1 MARAACVNGYKRR
14 AGTAEKAGGWQA
26 ARKRRKAEESG
37 SGSSSSSCGPEEKS
51 SHLSAA
57 LFGEDCE
64 ISREQLYELL
74 KFAAL
79 GKGHNATQPS
89 WCHIY
94 HQSHLA
100 GVVVIVL
107 HEMSQL
113 HFYKFYLQ
121 FKHLRK
127 VFRHKFIL
135 KPSTN
140 FLASLYGE
148 GANPKP
154 QEAAQ
159 GLTSTSSECTPESSD
174 LPCDPIIQKY
184 GEKKQGLT
192 SYMLTLEEQKKNGYP
207 IKGSPGCKGYVD
219 TECHQQRTDS
229 SPLFGLDCEMCLTA
243 KGNEVTRVSLV
254 DAQGQCL
261 LNELVRPESTVV
273 NYCTRF
279 SGVTKKM
286 LLPVRTRLPD
296 IQTKLKKMLPHDAV
310 LVGHSLNADLQ
321 ALEMI
326 HPSVIDTSLLFAR
339 NEGRRFKLKFLAKAV
354 LGKEIQ
360 SEQKVGHDPAE
371 DARAALELAQ
381 FFIEQGPA
389 KVAELNLEML
399 LMTEKQAEASQK
411 KAAFQPRRWR
421 VQKQLKQPPHLPK
434 PCFLDCLQVAGQ
446 KPLLLGKQE
455 RESPGLCQSNPS
467 TSNKQIL
474 QRALEDVP
482 LSSFSII
489 QFSLDPEYIA
499 SPLVAELC
507 EKVRSKLTDMLTI
520 YAGPFEEGF
529 CLKSVKKEFGRCGP
543 IQSLTVVTE
552 TYQPYV
558 CIQYEVLEAAQLA
571 VESLDGAEVAGS
583 CIKVQ
588 RPVSAAMLDCDV
600 LIKELELD
608 VENEGVIYVAG
619 LKKSLTETDLQEEFS
634 QLKDLETLFLPKDLQ
649 SGKHRKCCFLK
660 FQKSE
665 SAVDALE
672 LIKRW
677 TVKGS
682 KLRSRNA
689 LASGHLWRWIWQMNH
704 SKGKQ
709 GGCILHKKMEQLSV
723 SEQDLRKKV
732 KKLDHHIK
740 KLYRSLQDNTLC
752 VVLFPGVNSMHGSQS
767 GLGLMGIKADGGRS
781 AC

>member
-1 MARAACVNGYKRR
+1 
-14 AGTAEKAGGWQA
+14 Q
-26 ARKRRKAEESG
+26 
-37 SGSSSSSCGPEEKS
+37 EKS
-51 SHLSAA
+51 SRLSAA

-64 ISREQLYELL
+64 ISHDQLYELL
-74 KFAAL
+74 KYAAL
-79 GKGHNATQPS
+79 GKCHNATQPS
-89 WCHIY
+89 WCRIH

-127 VFRHKFIL
+127 LFRHRFTL
-135 KPSTN
+135 APSTN
-140 FLASLYGE
+140 FLDSLYGA
-148 GANPKP
+148 GANLKP
-154 QEAAQ
+154 QNTAQ
-159 GLTSTSSECTPESSD
+159 GLTCVSSERIPKSSD
-174 LPCDPIIQKY
+174 LQCDPIIRKY
-184 GEKKQGLT
+184 GEKKRGLT
-192 SYMLTLEEQKKNGYP
+192 SYTLTLEEQKKNDYP
-207 IKGSPGCKGYVD
+207 IKGSPGCKGYIS
-219 TECHQQRTDS
+219 TECDQQRTDS

-261 LNELVRPESTVV
+261 LNELVKPESTVV
-273 NYCTRF
+273 NYRTRF

-286 LLPVRTRLPD
+286 LLPVKTRLPD
-296 IQTKLKKMLPHDAV
+296 IQTRIKKMLPHDAV
-310 LVGHSLNADLQ
+310 LVGHSLNSDLQ

-360 SEQKVGHDPAE
+360 CEEKLGHDPAE

-399 LMTEKQAEASQK
+399 LTTEKLAELSQN
-411 KAAFQPRRWR
+411 KAALEPQRYR
-421 VQKQLKQPPHLPK
+421 VQKQLNEPPHVSK
-434 PCFLDCLQVAGQ
+434 PCFLDCLQVTGQ
-446 KPLLLGKQE
+446 KPLLLGRQE
-455 RESPGLCQSNPS
+455 LDASGLCQSNLS

-482 LSSFSII
+482 LSTFSII
-489 QFSLDPEYIA
+489 QFSLGPEYIA
-499 SPLVAELC
+499 SHLLAGLC

-520 YAGPFEEGF
+520 YAGPFEESF

-543 IQSLTVVTE
+543 IRSLTVVTE

-571 VESLDGAEVAGS
+571 VESLNGAEVAGS

-588 RPVSAAMLDCDV
+588 RPVTAAMLDCDV
-600 LIKELELD
+600 LIRELELD
-608 VENEGVIYVAG
+608 VENEGMIYVAG
-619 LKKSLTETDLQEEFS
+619 LKKSLTETDLQEEFG

-649 SGKHRKCCFLK
+649 SGKHRNCCFLK
-660 FQKSE
+660 FQKSQ

-672 LIKRW
+672 VINGW
-677 TVKGS
+677 TAKGS
-682 KLRSRNA
+682 RLRSRNA

-704 SKGKQ
+704 TDGTQ
-709 GGCILHKKMEQLSV
+709 GGNIFYEKGERLSQA
-723 SEQDLRKKV
+723 EQDLRKRV
-732 KKLDHHIK
+732 KKLDQHIK
-740 KLYRSLQDNTLC
+740 KLYRSLQNNTLC
-752 VVLFPGVNSMHGSQS
+752 IVLFPGVNSMHGSQS
-767 GLGLMGIKADGGRS
+767 GLGLMGIKDDGGRS

>member
-1 MARAACVNGYKRR
+1 MAKAACLNGYKRP
-14 AGTAEKAGGWQA
+14 AGAGEEAEARP
-26 ARKRRKAEESG
+26 RKRRKAAGG
-37 SGSSSSSCGPEEKS
+37 SRGPEENS

-64 ISREQLYELL
+64 ISCDQLYELL
-74 KFAAL
+74 KYAAL
-79 GKGHNATQPS
+79 GKCHNAAQPS
-89 WCHIY
+89 WCRIY

-100 GVVVIVL
+100 GVVLIVL
-107 HEMSQL
+107 HETSQL

-127 VFRHKFIL
+127 VFRHRFTL
-135 KPSTN
+135 TPSTN

-148 GANPKP
+148 GANLKP
-154 QEAAQ
+154 QNTAQ
-159 GLTSTSSECTPESSD
+159 GLTSTSSECTPKSSD
-174 LPCDPIIQKY
+174 LQCDPIIQKY
-184 GEKKQGLT
+184 GERKRGLT
-192 SYMLTLEEQKKNGYP
+192 SYTLTLEEQEKNGYP
-207 IKGSPGCKGYVD
+207 IKGSPSCKGYIY
-219 TECHQQRTDS
+219 TECDQQRTDS

-261 LNELVRPESTVV
+261 MNELVKPENTVV
-273 NYCTRF
+273 NYRTRF

-286 LLPVRTRLPD
+286 LLPVKTRLPD
-296 IQTKLKKMLPHDAV
+296 IQTRLKKMLPHDAV
-310 LVGHSLNADLQ
+310 LVGHSLNGDLQ

-360 SEQKVGHDPAE
+360 CEQKLGHDPAE

-399 LMTEKQAEASQK
+399 LTTEKLAEVSQNT
-411 KAAFQPRRWR
+411 AALQPQGCR
-421 VQKQLKQPPHLPK
+421 LNEPPHSSE
-434 PCFLDCLQVAGQ
+434 PCFLDCLQVTGQ
-446 KPLLLGKQE
+446 KPLLLGRQE
-455 RESPGLCQSNPS
+455 LGSSGLCQSNLS

-482 LSSFSII
+482 LSTFSII
-489 QFSLDPEYIA
+489 QFSLGPEYTA
-499 SPLVAELC
+499 SHLLAGLC
-507 EKVRSKLTDMLTI
+507 EKVRSKMTDMLTI
-520 YAGPFEEGF
+520 YAGPFEESF

-543 IQSLTVVTE
+543 IHSLTVVTE

-571 VESLDGAEVAGS
+571 VESLNGAEVAGS

-588 RPVSAAMLDCDV
+588 RPVTAAMLDCDV

-649 SGKHRKCCFLK
+649 RGKHRNCCFLK
-660 FQKSE
+660 FQKSQ

-672 LIKRW
+672 VLNGR
-677 TVKGS
+677 TMKGS

-704 SKGKQ
+704 SNGKQ
-709 GGCILHKKMEQLSV
+709 GRHILYDKMEQLSD
-723 SEQDLRKKV
+723 SEQDLREKV

-740 KLYRSLQDNTLC
+740 KLYRSLQKNTLC
-752 VVLFPGVNSMHGSQS
+752 IVLFPGVNSMHGSQS
-767 GLGLMGIKADGGRS
+767 GLGLMGIKDDGGRS
-781 AC
+781 AW

>member
-1 MARAACVNGYKRR
+1 MAKAVCVNGYRR
-14 AGTAEKAGGWQA
+14 PGGGAGGLQPA
-26 ARKRRKAEESG
+26 GKRRKADG
-37 SGSSSSSCGPEEKS
+37 GGRCPEKKS
-51 SHLSAA
+51 SRLSAA
-57 LFGEDCE
+57 LFGDDCE
-64 ISREQLYELL
+64 INHDQLYELL
-74 KFAAL
+74 KYAAL
-79 GKGHNATQPS
+79 GKCHNATQPS
-89 WCHIY
+89 WCRIY

-121 FKHLRK
+121 FRHLRK
-127 VFRHKFIL
+127 AFQHRFTLI
-135 KPSTN
+135 PSTN

-154 QEAAQ
+154 QNAAQ
-159 GLTSTSSECTPESSD
+159 GLTSTSSDCIPESSH
-174 LPCDPIIQKY
+174 LQCDPIIQKY
-184 GEKKQGLT
+184 GEKKRGLT
-192 SYMLTLEEQKKNGYP
+192 SYTLTLEEQEKNDYP
-207 IKGSPGCKGYVD
+207 IKGSPGCKDYIY
-219 TECHQQRTDS
+219 TECDQQRTDS

-261 LNELVRPESTVV
+261 LNELVKPESTVL
-273 NYCTRF
+273 NYRTRF
-279 SGVTKKM
+279 SGITKKM
-286 LLPVRTRLPD
+286 LLPVKTTLSD
-296 IQTKLKKMLPHDAV
+296 IQTRLKKLLPNDAV

-360 SEQKVGHDPAE
+360 CEQMLGHDPAE

-399 LMTEKQAEASQK
+399 LTTEKLAEVLQN
-411 KAAFQPRRWR
+411 KAALQQQGCR
-421 VQKQLKQPPHLPK
+421 VQKQLNEPPHSSK
-434 PCFLDCLQVAGQ
+434 PCFLDCLQVTGQ
-446 KPLLLGKQE
+446 KPLLLG
-455 RESPGLCQSNPS
+455 RLDASGLCQSNPS

-482 LSSFSII
+482 LSAFSII
-489 QFSLDPEYIA
+489 QFNLGPEYTA
-499 SPLVAELC
+499 SHLLAGLC
-507 EKVRSKLTDMLTI
+507 EEVRGKLTDMLTI
-520 YAGPFEEGF
+520 YAGPFEEGI

-543 IQSLTVVTE
+543 IQSLTVLTE

-571 VESLDGAEVAGS
+571 VESLNGAEVAGS

-588 RPVSAAMLDCDV
+588 RPVTAAMLDCDV

-649 SGKHRKCCFLK
+649 SGKHRNCCFLK
-660 FQKSE
+660 FQKPE
-665 SAVDALE
+665 SAVEALE
-672 LIKRW
+672 VINGW
-677 TVKGS
+677 MAKGS
-682 KLRSRNA
+682 RLRSRNA

-704 SKGKQ
+704 SPGKP
-709 GGCILHKKMEQLSV
+709 GRNIVHETTEQLSD
-723 SEQDLRKKV
+723 SELDLRKKV
-732 KKLDHHIK
+732 KKLDHRIK
-740 KLYRSLQDNTLC
+740 KLYRSLQNNTLC
-752 VVLFPGVNSMHGSQS
+752 IVLFPGVNSTRGSQS
-767 GLGLMGIKADGGRS
+767 GLGLMGIKDDGGRS
-781 AC
+781 PC

>member
-1 MARAACVNGYKRR
+1 MAKAVCLNGYKRP
-14 AGTAEKAGGWQA
+14 AGAAEGAGERPA
-26 ARKRRKAEESG
+26 ARKRRKVDG
-37 SGSSSSSCGPEEKS
+37 GGRGPEEKS
-51 SHLSAA
+51 SRLSAA

-64 ISREQLYELL
+64 INHDQLYELL
-74 KFAAL
+74 KYAAL
-79 GKGHNATQPS
+79 GNCHNATQPS
-89 WCHIY
+89 LCRIY

-107 HEMSQL
+107 HETSQL

-127 VFRHKFIL
+127 VFRHRFTL
-135 KPSTN
+135 SSSTN

-148 GANPKP
+148 GANLKP
-154 QEAAQ
+154 QNTAQ
-159 GLTSTSSECTPESSD
+159 GLNSTSSECVPKSSK
-174 LPCDPIIQKY
+174 LQCDPILQKY
-184 GEKKQGLT
+184 GEKKRGLT
-192 SYMLTLEEQKKNGYP
+192 SYTLTLEEQEKNDYP
-207 IKGSPGCKGYVD
+207 IKGSPGCKGYIY
-219 TECHQQRTDS
+219 TECDQQRTDS
-229 SPLFGLDCEMCLTA
+229 SPLFGLDCEMCLTE

-261 LNELVRPESTVV
+261 LNELVKPESTVV
-273 NYCTRF
+273 NYRTRF
-279 SGVTKKM
+279 SGITKKM
-286 LLPVRTRLPD
+286 LLPVKTRLPD
-296 IQTKLKKMLPHDAV
+296 IQNRLKKMLPHDAV

-360 SEQKVGHDPAE
+360 CEQKLGHDPAE

-399 LMTEKQAEASQK
+399 LTTEKLAEVSQN
-411 KAAFQPRRWR
+411 KAVLQPRQRR
-421 VQKQLKQPPHLPK
+421 VQKQLNEPPRLSK
-434 PCFLDCLQVAGQ
+434 PCFLDCLQMTGQ
-446 KPLLLGKQE
+446 KPLLLGRQE
-455 RESPGLCQSNPS
+455 LDSSGLCQSNLS

-482 LSSFSII
+482 LSTFSII
-489 QFSLDPEYIA
+489 QFSLGPEYVA
-499 SPLVAELC
+499 SHLLAGLC

-520 YAGPFEEGF
+520 YAGPFEKSF

-543 IQSLTVVTE
+543 IQSLKVVTE

-571 VESLDGAEVAGS
+571 VESLNGAEVAGS

-588 RPVSAAMLDCDV
+588 RPVTAAMLDCDV

-619 LKKSLTETDLQEEFS
+619 LKKSLTEADLQEEFS
-634 QLKDLETLFLPKDLQ
+634 QLQDLETLFLPKDLQ
-649 SGKHRKCCFLK
+649 SGKCRNCCFLK
-660 FQKSE
+660 FQKSQ

-672 LIKRW
+672 VINGW

-704 SKGKQ
+704 SNEKQ
-709 GGCILHKKMEQLSV
+709 GGNILCEKMEQPSD
-723 SEQDLRKKV
+723 SEQDLRKEV

-767 GLGLMGIKADGGRS
+767 GLGLMGIKDDRGRS

>member
-1 MARAACVNGYKRR
+1 
-14 AGTAEKAGGWQA
+14 
-26 ARKRRKAEESG
+26 
-37 SGSSSSSCGPEEKS
+37 EKS
-51 SHLSAA
+51 SRLSAA

-64 ISREQLYELL
+64 ISHDQVYELL
-74 KFAAL
+74 KYAAL
-79 GKGHNATQPS
+79 GKCYNVTQPS
-89 WCHIY
+89 WCRIY

-127 VFRHKFIL
+127 VFQHRFTL
-135 KPSTN
+135 PPSSAS
-140 FLASLYGE
+140 FLANLYGE
-148 GANPKP
+148 GADVKTQNN
-154 QEAAQ
+154 AQ
-159 GLTSTSSECTPESSD
+159 GLISTSSGCIPKNSD
-174 LPCDPIIQKY
+174 LQCDPIIRKY
-184 GEKKQGLT
+184 GESKQGLT
-192 SYMLTLEEQKKNGYP
+192 RYILTVEELKKNDYP
-207 IKGSPGCKGYVD
+207 MKGSPGCKRYVH
-219 TECHQQRTDS
+219 TECDQQRTDS

-243 KGNEVTRVSLV
+243 RGNEVTRVSLV

-261 LNELVRPESTVV
+261 LNELVKPESTIV
-273 NYCTRF
+273 NYRTRF
-279 SGVTKKM
+279 SGITRKM
-286 LLPVRTRLPD
+286 LLPVKTRLPD
-296 IQTKLKKMLPHDAV
+296 IQSRLKKILPHDAV

-360 SEQKVGHDPAE
+360 CDQNLGHDPTE

-399 LMTEKQAEASQK
+399 LTTERLTEVSQNK
-411 KAAFQPRRWR
+411 SALQPQGCR
-421 VQKQLKQPPHLPK
+421 VQKQLNDPPHLSK
-434 PCFLDCLQVAGQ
+434 PCFLDCLQVTGQ
-446 KPLLLGKQE
+446 KPLLLGRQE
-455 RESPGLCQSNPS
+455 VDSSGLCQSNLS

-482 LSSFSII
+482 LSTFSIV
-489 QFSLDPEYIA
+489 QFSLGPEYIA
-499 SPLVAELC
+499 SHLPAGFC

-520 YAGPFEEGF
+520 YAGPFEESF
-529 CLKSVKKEFGRCGP
+529 CLKSVKKEFGKCGP

-571 VESLDGAEVAGS
+571 VESLDGAKVAGS

-588 RPVSAAMLDCDV
+588 RPVTAAMLDCDV
-600 LIKELELD
+600 LIQELEQD
-608 VENEGVIYVAG
+608 IENEGVIYVAG
-619 LKKSLTETDLQEEFS
+619 LKKSLSETDLQEEFS
-634 QLKDLETLFLPKDLQ
+634 HLEGLETLFLPKDLQ
-649 SGKHRKCCFLK
+649 SGRHRNCCFLK
-660 FQKSE
+660 FQTSQ

-672 LIKRW
+672 VISSW
-677 TVKGS
+677 AVKGS
-682 KLRSRNA
+682 KLRSRKA

-704 SKGKQ
+704 SSGKQ
-709 GGCILHKKMEQLSV
+709 VGNSLCEKTVPLSD

-732 KKLDHHIK
+732 KKLDQIIK
-740 KLYRSLQDNTLC
+740 KLYRSLQKNTLC
-752 VVLFPGVNSMHGSQS
+752 VVLFPGTN
-767 GLGLMGIKADGGRS
+767 
-781 AC
+781 

>member
-1 MARAACVNGYKRR
+1 
-14 AGTAEKAGGWQA
+14 
-26 ARKRRKAEESG
+26 
-37 SGSSSSSCGPEEKS
+37 
-51 SHLSAA
+51 
-57 LFGEDCE
+57 
-64 ISREQLYELL
+64 
-74 KFAAL
+74 
-79 GKGHNATQPS
+79 
-89 WCHIY
+89 
-94 HQSHLA
+94 
-100 GVVVIVL
+100 
-107 HEMSQL
+107 MSQL

-127 VFRHKFIL
+127 VFRHRFTL
-135 KPSTN
+135 TPSAT
-140 FLASLYGE
+140 FPDSLYGD
-148 GANPKP
+148 GANRKS
-154 QEAAQ
+154 QTTAQ
-159 GLTSTSSECTPESSD
+159 GLTSTSSECVPKSSD
-174 LPCDPIIQKY
+174 LQCDPIIRKY
-184 GEKKQGLT
+184 GEKKGGLT
-192 SYMLTLEEQKKNGYP
+192 SYTLTLEEQKKNYYP
-207 IKGSPGCKGYVD
+207 IKGSPGCKGYID
-219 TECHQQRTDS
+219 TECDQQRTDS

-261 LNELVRPESTVV
+261 LNELVKPESTVV
-273 NYCTRF
+273 NYRTRF
-279 SGVTKKM
+279 SGITKKM
-286 LLPVRTRLPD
+286 LLPVKTRLSD
-296 IQTKLKKMLPHDAV
+296 IQTRLKKMLPHDAV

-360 SEQKVGHDPAE
+360 CEQKLGHDPAE

-399 LMTEKQAEASQK
+399 LTTEKLAEVSQNKAVLKPQGCRAQK
-411 KAAFQPRRWR
+411 K
-421 VQKQLKQPPHLPK
+421 LSEPPHLSR
-434 PCFLDCLQVAGQ
+434 PCFLDCLQVTGL
-446 KPLLLGKQE
+446 KPLLLGRQE
-455 RESPGLCQSNPS
+455 LDSSGLCQSNLS
-467 TSNKQIL
+467 ASNKQVL
-474 QRALEDVP
+474 HRALEDVP
-482 LSSFSII
+482 LSTFSII
-489 QFSLDPEYIA
+489 QFTLGPDYIGA
-499 SPLVAELC
+499 HCLAGLC

-520 YAGPFEEGF
+520 YAGPFEENF

-571 VESLDGAEVAGS
+571 VESLNGAEIAGS

-588 RPVSAAMLDCDV
+588 RPVTAATLDCEV

-619 LKKSLTETDLQEEFS
+619 LKKTLTEMDLEEEFR
-634 QLKDLETLFLPKDLQ
+634 QLKDLETLFLPTDLQ
-649 SGKHRKCCFLK
+649 NGKHRNCCFLK

-665 SAVDALE
+665 SAADALGV
-672 LIKRW
+672 INGW
-677 TVKGS
+677 TMKGS

-689 LASGHLWRWIWQMNH
+689 LASGHLWRWIQQMNH
-704 SKGKQ
+704 SNGKQ
-709 GGCILHKKMEQLSV
+709 GGNILHEKTEQQSDL
-723 SEQDLRKKV
+723 EQELKKKV

-740 KLYRSLQDNTLC
+740 KLYRSLQNNTLC
-752 VVLFPGVNSMHGSQS
+752 VVLFPGVNSVHGSQS
-767 GLGLMGIKADGGRS
+767 GLGLMEIKDDGGRS

>member
-1 MARAACVNGYKRR
+1 
-14 AGTAEKAGGWQA
+14 Q
-26 ARKRRKAEESG
+26 
-37 SGSSSSSCGPEEKS
+37 EKS
-51 SHLSAA
+51 SRLSAA

-64 ISREQLYELL
+64 ISHDQVYELL
-74 KFAAL
+74 KYAAL
-79 GKGHNATQPS
+79 GKCHNATQPS
-89 WCHIY
+89 WCRIY

-127 VFRHKFIL
+127 VFQHRFTL
-135 KPSTN
+135 PPSSAN

-148 GANPKP
+148 GANLKP
-154 QEAAQ
+154 QNNAQ
-159 GLTSTSSECTPESSD
+159 GLISTSSECIPKNSD
-174 LPCDPIIQKY
+174 LQCDPIIRKY
-184 GEKKQGLT
+184 GESKRGLT
-192 SYMLTLEEQKKNGYP
+192 SYTLTLEELKKNDYP
-207 IKGSPGCKGYVD
+207 MKGSPGCKGYMY
-219 TECHQQRTDS
+219 TECDQQRTDS

-243 KGNEVTRVSLV
+243 RGNEVTRVSLV

-261 LNELVRPESTVV
+261 LNELVKPESTIV
-273 NYCTRF
+273 NYRTRY
-279 SGVTKKM
+279 SGITRKM
-286 LLPVRTRLPD
+286 LLPVKTRLPD
-296 IQTKLKKMLPHDAV
+296 IQSRLKKILPHDAV

-321 ALEMI
+321 ALQMI

-339 NEGRRFKLKFLAKAV
+339 NEGRRYKLKFLAKAV

-360 SEQKVGHDPAE
+360 CEQKLGHDPAE

-399 LMTEKQAEASQK
+399 LTAERLTEVSQNK
-411 KAAFQPRRWR
+411 SALQPQGCS
-421 VQKQLKQPPHLPK
+421 VQKQLNDPPHLSK
-434 PCFLDCLQVAGQ
+434 PCFLDCLQVTGQ
-446 KPLLLGKQE
+446 KPLLLGRQE
-455 RESPGLCQSNPS
+455 VDSSGLCQSNLS

-482 LSSFSII
+482 LSTFSII
-489 QFSLDPEYIA
+489 QFSLGPEYIA
-499 SPLVAELC
+499 SHLLAGFC

-520 YAGPFEEGF
+520 YAGPFEESF
-529 CLKSVKKEFGRCGP
+529 CLKSVKKEFRRCGP

-571 VESLDGAEVAGS
+571 VESLNGAEVAGS
-583 CIKVQ
+583 WIKVQ
-588 RPVSAAMLDCDV
+588 RPVTVATLDCDV

-608 VENEGVIYVAG
+608 IENEGVIYVAG
-619 LKKSLTETDLQEEFS
+619 LKKSLTEADLQEEFS

-649 SGKHRKCCFLK
+649 SGKHRNCCFLK
-660 FQKSE
+660 FQKSQ

-672 LIKRW
+672 VINNW
-677 TVKGS
+677 AAKGS
-682 KLRSRNA
+682 KLRSRKA

-704 SKGKQ
+704 SSGKQ
-709 GGCILHKKMEQLSV
+709 VGNSLCEKMAPLSD

-732 KKLDHHIK
+732 KKLDQHVK
-740 KLYRSLQDNTLC
+740 KLYRSLQNNTLC
-752 VVLFPGVNSMHGSQS
+752 VVLFPGMNSIHGSQS
-767 GLGLMGIKADGGRS
+767 GLGLMGIKDDGGS
-781 AC
+781 NAC

>member
-1 MARAACVNGYKRR
+1 
-14 AGTAEKAGGWQA
+14 EKPS
-26 ARKRRKAEESG
+26 R
-37 SGSSSSSCGPEEKS
+37 
-51 SHLSAA
+51 LSAA

-64 ISREQLYELL
+64 ISRDQLYELL
-74 KFAAL
+74 KYAAL
-79 GKGHNATQPS
+79 GRCHKATEPS

-121 FKHLRK
+121 FKHLRR
-127 VFRHKFIL
+127 VFRHKFVL
-135 KPSTN
+135 TPSAN

-148 GANPKP
+148 GANLKP
-154 QEAAQ
+154 QNTAQ
-159 GLTSTSSECTPESSD
+159 GLASSSSECIPKSSD
-174 LPCDPIIQKY
+174 LQCNPIIQKY
-184 GEKKQGLT
+184 GKKKKGLT
-192 SYMLTLEEQKKNGYP
+192 SYILTLEEQKKNDYP
-207 IKGSPGCKGYVD
+207 TKGSPGCKDYVY
-219 TECHQQRTDS
+219 TECDQQRTDT

-254 DAQGQCL
+254 DAQGRCL
-261 LNELVRPESTVV
+261 MNELVKPETTVV
-273 NYCTRF
+273 NYRTRF
-279 SGVTKKM
+279 SGITKKM
-286 LLPVRTRLPD
+286 LLPVKTRLPD
-296 IQTKLKKMLPHDAV
+296 IQTRIKKMLPHDAV
-310 LVGHSLNADLQ
+310 LVGHSLNGDLQ

-360 SEQKVGHDPAE
+360 CEQNLGHDPAE
-371 DARAALELAQ
+371 DARASLELAQ

-389 KVAELNLEML
+389 KVAELNLEKL
-399 LMTEKQAEASQK
+399 LTIEKLAEISQN
-411 KAAFQPRRWR
+411 KAEHR
-421 VQKQLKQPPHLPK
+421 VQKQLKESPHLSK
-434 PCFLDCLQVAGQ
+434 LCFLDWLQVAGK
-446 KPLLLGKQE
+446 KPLLLGRQE
-455 RESPGLCQSNPS
+455 LDSSGLCQSNLS
-467 TSNKQIL
+467 ASNKQIL
-474 QRALEDVP
+474 QRALEAVP
-482 LSSFSII
+482 LSTFSVI
-489 QFSLDPEYIA
+489 QFSLGPKYFA
-499 SPLVAELC
+499 SQLAGLC
-507 EKVRSKLTDMLTI
+507 EKVRSRLTDMLTI
-520 YAGPFEEGF
+520 YAGPFEESF
-529 CLKSVKKEFGRCGP
+529 CLNSVKKEFGRCGP
-543 IQSLTVVTE
+543 IQSLTVVTD

-588 RPVSAAMLDCDV
+588 RPVTAAMLDCDV

-619 LKKSLTETDLQEEFS
+619 LKKSVTETDLQEEFS

-649 SGKHRKCCFLK
+649 SGKHRNCCFLK
-660 FQKSE
+660 FQKSQ
-665 SAVDALE
+665 SAADALE
-672 LIKRW
+672 VINGL

-704 SKGKQ
+704 SNDKQ
-709 GGCILHKKMEQLSV
+709 GTHTLPEKMEQLSH

-732 KKLDHHIK
+732 KKLDLHIK
-740 KLYRSLQDNTLC
+740 KLYRSLQNNTLC
-752 VVLFPGVNSMHGSQS
+752 VVLFPGVN
-767 GLGLMGIKADGGRS
+767 
-781 AC
+781 

>member
-1 MARAACVNGYKRR
+1 MAKAVCVNGHKRP
-14 AGTAEKAGGWQA
+14 AGAAEGAAGQPA
-26 ARKRRKAEESG
+26 ARKRRKADG
-37 SGSSSSSCGPEEKS
+37 GGWHGGEKS
-51 SHLSAA
+51 SHLSTA

-64 ISREQLYELL
+64 ISHDQLYELL
-74 KFAAL
+74 KYAAL
-79 GKGHNATQPS
+79 GKCHNATQPS

-94 HQSHLA
+94 HQSRLA

-107 HEMSQL
+107 HETSQL

-127 VFRHKFIL
+127 VFRHRFTL
-135 KPSTN
+135 TPSAN

-148 GANPKP
+148 GANLKP
-154 QEAAQ
+154 QNTAQ
-159 GLTSTSSECTPESSD
+159 GLTSTSSEYIPKSSD
-174 LPCDPIIQKY
+174 LQCDPILQKY
-184 GEKKQGLT
+184 GKKKRGLT
-192 SYMLTLEEQKKNGYP
+192 SYTLTLEEQKKNDYP
-207 IKGSPGCKGYVD
+207 IKGSPGCKGYID
-219 TECHQQRTDS
+219 TECDQQRTDS
-229 SPLFGLDCEMCLTA
+229 SPLFGLDCEMCLTE

-261 LNELVRPESTVV
+261 LNELVKPQSAVV
-273 NYCTRF
+273 NYRTRF
-279 SGVTKKM
+279 SGITKKM
-286 LLPVRTRLPD
+286 LLPVKTRLSD
-296 IQTKLKKMLPHDAV
+296 IQTRLKKMLPHDAV

-339 NEGRRFKLKFLAKAV
+339 TEGRRFKLKFLAKAV

-360 SEQKVGHDPAE
+360 CERKLGHDPAE

-399 LMTEKQAEASQK
+399 LTTEKLAEVSRN
-411 KAAFQPRRWR
+411 KAALQPQGCR
-421 VQKQLKQPPHLPK
+421 VQKQLNEPPHLSK
-434 PCFLDCLQVAGQ
+434 PCFLDHLQVTGQ
-446 KPLLLGKQE
+446 KPLLLGRQE
-455 RESPGLCQSNPS
+455 LDSSGLHQSNLS

-474 QRALEDVP
+474 QRAIEGVP
-482 LSSFSII
+482 LSTFSII
-489 QFSLDPEYIA
+489 QFSLGPEYAA
-499 SPLVAELC
+499 SHLLAGLC

-520 YAGPFEEGF
+520 YAGPFEENF

-543 IQSLTVVTE
+543 IRSLRVVTE
-552 TYQPYV
+552 AYQPYV

-571 VESLDGAEVAGS
+571 VESLNGAEVAGS

-588 RPVSAAMLDCDV
+588 RPVTAAMLDCDV

-608 VENEGVIYVAG
+608 AENEGVIYVAG
-619 LKKSLTETDLQEEFS
+619 LKNSLTETDLQEEFS

-649 SGKHRKCCFLK
+649 SGKHGNCCFLK
-660 FQKSE
+660 FQKSQ

-672 LIKRW
+672 VINGW

-689 LASGHLWRWIWQMNH
+689 LASGHLWRWIWQMNQR
-704 SKGKQ
+704 SEKQ
-709 GGCILHKKMEQLSV
+709 GGNILHEKMEQLSD

-732 KKLDHHIK
+732 KKLDQHIK
-740 KLYRSLQDNTLC
+740 KLYRSLQNNTLC
-752 VVLFPGVNSMHGSQS
+752 IVLFPGVNSMHGSQS
-767 GLGLMGIKADGGRS
+767 GLGLMGIKDDGGRS

>member
-1 MARAACVNGYKRR
+1 QGR
-14 AGTAEKAGGWQA
+14 
-26 ARKRRKAEESG
+26 
-37 SGSSSSSCGPEEKS
+37 SSC
-51 SHLSAA
+51 LSAA

-64 ISREQLYELL
+64 ISRDQLYELL
-74 KFAAL
+74 KYAAL
-79 GKGHNATQPS
+79 GKCHNATQPS
-89 WCHIY
+89 WCRIY

-127 VFRHKFIL
+127 VFRHRFTL
-135 KPSTN
+135 TPSAN

-148 GANPKP
+148 GANLKS
-154 QEAAQ
+154 QNMAQ
-159 GLTSTSSECTPESSD
+159 GLTSTSSQCIPKSSD
-174 LPCDPIIQKY
+174 LQRDPIIQKY
-184 GEKKQGLT
+184 GEKKRGLT
-192 SYMLTLEEQKKNGYP
+192 SYTLTLEEQKKNDYP
-207 IKGSPGCKGYVD
+207 VKGSPKCKGYVY
-219 TECHQQRTDS
+219 TECDQQRTDS

-243 KGNEVTRVSLV
+243 KGNEVARVSLV
-254 DAQGQCL
+254 DARGRCL
-261 LNELVRPESTVV
+261 LNELVKPESTVV
-273 NYCTRF
+273 HYRTRF
-279 SGVTKKM
+279 SGITKEM
-286 LLPVRTRLPD
+286 LLPVKTRLSD
-296 IQTKLKKMLPHDAV
+296 IQTRLKKMLPRDAV
-310 LVGHSLNADLQ
+310 LVGHSLNGDLQ

-339 NEGRRFKLKFLAKAV
+339 SEGRRFKLKFLAKAV

-360 SEQKVGHDPAE
+360 CEQRLGHDPAE

-399 LMTEKQAEASQK
+399 QTTEKLAEVSQK
-411 KAAFQPRRWR
+411 RPVLQPQGYRF
-421 VQKQLKQPPHLPK
+421 QKQLNEPPQLSK
-434 PCFLDCLQVAGQ
+434 PCFLECLQVTGQ
-446 KPLLLGKQE
+446 KPLLLGRQE
-455 RESPGLCQSNPS
+455 LDSSGLCQSNLS

-474 QRALEDVP
+474 QKALEDVP
-482 LSSFSII
+482 LSTFSII
-489 QFSLDPEYIA
+489 QFSLGPENIA
-499 SPLVAELC
+499 SHILAELC
-507 EKVRSKLTDMLTI
+507 EKVGSKLTDLLTI
-520 YAGPFEEGF
+520 YAGPFQESF

-543 IQSLTVVTE
+543 IQSFTVVTE

-571 VESLDGAEVAGS
+571 VESLNGAEVAGS

-588 RPVSAAMLDCDV
+588 RPVTAAMLDCDV

-619 LKKSLTETDLQEEFS
+619 LKKSLTEMDLQEEFS

-649 SGKHRKCCFLK
+649 SGKHRNCCFLK
-660 FQKSE
+660 FQKSQ

-672 LIKRW
+672 VINGW
-677 TVKGS
+677 TMKGS

-689 LASGHLWRWIWQMNH
+689 LAPGHLWRWIREMNH
-704 SKGKQ
+704 SNGKQ
-709 GGCILHKKMEQLSV
+709 GRNILYKKKEQLSD

-740 KLYRSLQDNTLC
+740 KLYRSLQNNTLC
-752 VVLFPGVNSMHGSQS
+752 VVLFPGVN
-767 GLGLMGIKADGGRS
+767 
-781 AC
+781 

>member
-1 MARAACVNGYKRR
+1 
-14 AGTAEKAGGWQA
+14 Q
-26 ARKRRKAEESG
+26 
-37 SGSSSSSCGPEEKS
+37 EKS
-51 SHLSAA
+51 SRLSAA

-64 ISREQLYELL
+64 ISCDQLYELL
-74 KFAAL
+74 KYAAL
-79 GKGHNATQPS
+79 GKCHNATQPS
-89 WCHIY
+89 WCRIY

-127 VFRHKFIL
+127 VFRHRFTL
-135 KPSTN
+135 TPCAN
-140 FLASLYGE
+140 FLASLYGA
-148 GANPKP
+148 GANLKP
-154 QEAAQ
+154 QNTAQ
-159 GLTSTSSECTPESSD
+159 GLTSASSECIPKSSD
-174 LPCDPIIQKY
+174 LQCDPIIRKY
-184 GEKKQGLT
+184 GEKKRGLT
-192 SYMLTLEEQKKNGYP
+192 SYTLTLEEQKKNDYP
-207 IKGSPGCKGYVD
+207 IKGSPGCKGYIH
-219 TECHQQRTDS
+219 TECDQQRTDS

-261 LNELVRPESTVV
+261 LNELVKPESTVV
-273 NYCTRF
+273 NYRTRF
-279 SGVTKKM
+279 SGITKKM
-286 LLPVRTRLPD
+286 LLPVKTRLRD
-296 IQTKLKKMLPHDAV
+296 IQTRLKKMLPHDAV

-360 SEQKVGHDPAE
+360 CEQKLGHDPAE

-399 LMTEKQAEASQK
+399 LTTEKLAEVSQN
-411 KAAFQPRRWR
+411 KAALQPQGRR
-421 VQKQLKQPPHLPK
+421 VQKQLNEPPHLSK
-434 PCFLDCLQVAGQ
+434 PCFLDCLQVTGQ
-446 KPLLLGKQE
+446 KPLLLGRQE
-455 RESPGLCQSNPS
+455 LDSSGLCQSNLS

-474 QRALEDVP
+474 QRALQDVP
-482 LSSFSII
+482 LSTFSIV
-489 QFSLDPEYIA
+489 QFSLGPEYIA
-499 SPLVAELC
+499 SHLPARLC

-520 YAGPFEEGF
+520 YAGPFEESF

-571 VESLDGAEVAGS
+571 VESLNGAEVAGS

-588 RPVSAAMLDCDV
+588 RPVTAAMLDCDV

-619 LKKSLTETDLQEEFS
+619 LKKSITETDLQEEFS
-634 QLKDLETLFLPKDLQ
+634 QLQDLETLFLPKDLQ
-649 SGKHRKCCFLK
+649 SGKHRNCCFLK
-660 FQKSE
+660 FQTSQ

-672 LIKRW
+672 VINGW
-677 TVKGS
+677 TVKGR

-689 LASGHLWRWIWQMNH
+689 LASGHLWRWIQQMNH
-704 SKGKQ
+704 SNGKQ
-709 GGCILHKKMEQLSV
+709 GGNTLCEKMEQLSD
-723 SEQDLRKKV
+723 SEQDTRKKV
-732 KKLDHHIK
+732 KKLDQHIK
-740 KLYRSLQDNTLC
+740 KLYRSLQNNTLC
-752 VVLFPGVNSMHGSQS
+752 VVLFPGVNSMHGSQA
-767 GLGLMGIKADGGRS
+767 GLGLMGIKDDGGRS

>member
-1 MARAACVNGYKRR
+1 MAAALKGRKRPAGRPRGRAAKRR
-14 AGTAEKAGGWQA
+14 RRAAGG
-26 ARKRRKAEESG
+26 
-37 SGSSSSSCGPEEKS
+37 GPEEKS
-51 SHLSAA
+51 SRLSAA

-64 ISREQLYELL
+64 ISRDQLYELL
-74 KFAAL
+74 KYAAL

-89 WCHIY
+89 WCRIY

-127 VFRHKFIL
+127 IFRHRFTIT
-135 KPSTN
+135 PSAN

-148 GANPKP
+148 GGNPKP
-154 QEAAQ
+154 QNTAQ
-159 GLTSTSSECTPESSD
+159 GLTSTSSECIPKSSD
-174 LPCDPIIQKY
+174 LQCDPIIRKY
-184 GEKKQGLT
+184 GLKKQGLT
-192 SYMLTLEEQKKNGYP
+192 SYTLTLEEQKKNDYP
-207 IKGSPGCKGYVD
+207 IKGSPGCKGYVH
-219 TECHQQRTDS
+219 TECDQPRTDS

-261 LNELVRPESTVV
+261 LNELVKPERTVL
-273 NYCTRF
+273 NYRTRF
-279 SGVTKKM
+279 SGITKKM
-286 LLPVRTRLPD
+286 LLPVKTRLPD
-296 IQTKLKKMLPHDAV
+296 IQTRLKKMLPRDAV
-310 LVGHSLNADLQ
+310 LVGHSLNGDLQ

-360 SEQKVGHDPAE
+360 SEQMLGHDPAE

-399 LMTEKQAEASQK
+399 LTTEKLAEVSQN
-411 KAAFQPRRWR
+411 KAALQPQGCS
-421 VQKQLKQPPHLPK
+421 VQKQLNGLPRLPE
-434 PCFLDCLQVAGQ
+434 PCFLDCLQVTGQ
-446 KPLLLGKQE
+446 KPLLLGRQKLD
-455 RESPGLCQSNPS
+455 SCGWHQSNTS
-467 TSNKQIL
+467 TPNKQIL

-482 LSSFSII
+482 LSTFSII
-489 QFSLDPEYIA
+489 QFSLGPEYVA
-499 SPLVAELC
+499 SHLLAGLS

-520 YAGPFEEGF
+520 YAGPFEESF

-543 IQSLTVVTE
+543 IQCLTVVTE
-552 TYQPYV
+552 TNQPYV
-558 CIQYEVLEAAQLA
+558 CVQYEVLEAAQLA
-571 VESLDGAEVAGS
+571 VENLNGAEVAGS

-588 RPVSAAMLDCDV
+588 RPVTAATLDCDV

-649 SGKHRKCCFLK
+649 TGKHRNCCFLK
-660 FQKSE
+660 FQKSQ
-665 SAVDALE
+665 SALAALE
-672 LIKRW
+672 VINGW

-682 KLRSRNA
+682 KLSSRNA
-689 LASGHLWRWIWQMNH
+689 LASGHLWRWIRQMNH
-704 SKGKQ
+704 SNGKQ
-709 GGCILHKKMEQLSV
+709 GGNSFCEKMEQLSDC
-723 SEQDLRKKV
+723 EQDLRKEV
-732 KKLDHHIK
+732 KKLDQHIK
-740 KLYRSLQDNTLC
+740 KLYRRLQNNTLC
-752 VVLFPGVNSMHGSQS
+752 VVLFPGVNSVCGSRS
-767 GLGLMGIKADGGRS
+767 GLGLMGIKDDRGS
-781 AC
+781 NVC

>member
-1 MARAACVNGYKRR
+1 MAKAVCVNGHKRP
-14 AGTAEKAGGWQA
+14 AGAGEEAGGRQA
-26 ARKRRKAEESG
+26 ARKRRKADG
-37 SGSSSSSCGPEEKS
+37 GRGPEEKS

-64 ISREQLYELL
+64 ISHDQLYELL
-74 KFAAL
+74 KYAAL
-79 GKGHNATQPS
+79 GKCHNATQPS
-89 WCHIY
+89 WCRIY
-94 HQSHLA
+94 HQRHLA

-127 VFRHKFIL
+127 VFRHRFTL
-135 KPSTN
+135 TPWAN

-148 GANPKP
+148 AANLKP
-154 QEAAQ
+154 QNTAQ
-159 GLTSTSSECTPESSD
+159 
-174 LPCDPIIQKY
+174 
-184 GEKKQGLT
+184 
-192 SYMLTLEEQKKNGYP
+192 
-207 IKGSPGCKGYVD
+207 GSPGCKGYIY
-219 TECHQQRTDS
+219 TECDQQRTDS

-261 LNELVRPESTVV
+261 LNELVKPESTVL
-273 NYCTRF
+273 NYRTRF
-279 SGVTKKM
+279 SGITKKM
-286 LLPVRTRLPD
+286 LLPVKTRLSD
-296 IQTKLKKMLPHDAV
+296 IQTRLKKILPHDAV

-360 SEQKVGHDPAE
+360 CEQKLGHDPAE

-399 LMTEKQAEASQK
+399 LTTEKLAEVSQK
-411 KAAFQPRRWR
+411 KAVLQPQGCR
-421 VQKQLKQPPHLPK
+421 VQKQLNEPPHLSK
-434 PCFLDCLQVAGQ
+434 PCFLDCLQVTGQ
-446 KPLLLGKQE
+446 KPLLLGRQE
-455 RESPGLCQSNPS
+455 MDSSGLCQSNLS

-482 LSSFSII
+482 LSTFSII
-489 QFSLDPEYIA
+489 QFSLGPEYLA
-499 SPLVAELC
+499 SHLLAGLY

-520 YAGPFEEGF
+520 YAGPFEESF

-571 VESLDGAEVAGS
+571 VESLNGAEVAGS

-588 RPVSAAMLDCDV
+588 RPITAAMLDCDV
-600 LIKELELD
+600 WIKELELD

-619 LKKSLTETDLQEEFS
+619 LKESLTETDLQEEFS

-649 SGKHRKCCFLK
+649 SGKHRNCCFLK
-660 FQKSE
+660 FQKSQ
-665 SAVDALE
+665 SALDALE
-672 LIKRW
+672 VINGW

-689 LASGHLWRWIWQMNH
+689 LASGHLWRWIWQVNH
-704 SKGKQ
+704 SNGKQ
-709 GGCILHKKMEQLSV
+709 GGNILHEKMEQLSD

-740 KLYRSLQDNTLC
+740 KLYRSLQNNTLC
-752 VVLFPGVNSMHGSQS
+752 IVLFPGVNRSQFQ
-767 GLGLMGIKADGGRS
+767 IWPRPFKKRS
-781 AC
+781 YRKQNLLQPFSSITFPQHF

>member
-1 MARAACVNGYKRR
+1 
-14 AGTAEKAGGWQA
+14 Q
-26 ARKRRKAEESG
+26 
-37 SGSSSSSCGPEEKS
+37 EKS
-51 SHLSAA
+51 SRLSAA

-64 ISREQLYELL
+64 ISHDQLFELL
-74 KFAAL
+74 KYAAL
-79 GKGHNATQPS
+79 GKCHNATQPS
-89 WCHIY
+89 WCHIS

-100 GVVVIVL
+100 GVVLIVL

-121 FKHLRK
+121 FKHLRR
-127 VFRHKFIL
+127 VFRHRFTL
-135 KPSTN
+135 TPSTN

-148 GANPKP
+148 GANLKP
-154 QEAAQ
+154 QNTAQ
-159 GLTSTSSECTPESSD
+159 GLNFTTSDGLPKSSD
-174 LPCDPIIQKY
+174 LQSDPIIRKY
-184 GEKKQGLT
+184 GGKKRGLT
-192 SYMLTLEEQKKNGYP
+192 SYTLTLEEQKKNDYP
-207 IKGSPGCKGYVD
+207 IKGSPGCKGYVY
-219 TECHQQRTDS
+219 TECDQQRTDS

-261 LNELVRPESTVV
+261 LNELVKPETTVV
-273 NYCTRF
+273 NYRTRF
-279 SGVTKKM
+279 SGITKKM
-286 LLPVRTRLPD
+286 LLPVKTRLPD
-296 IQTKLKKMLPHDAV
+296 IQNKLKKLLPCDAV

-360 SEQKVGHDPAE
+360 CEQKIGHDPAE

-389 KVAELNLEML
+389 KVAELNLEMRL
-399 LMTEKQAEASQK
+399 TTEKRAEISQN
-411 KAAFQPRRWR
+411 KAALQPQGCG
-421 VQKQLKQPPHLPK
+421 VQKQLNEPPHLSK
-434 PCFLDCLQVAGQ
+434 PCFLDCLQVTGR
-446 KPLLLGKQE
+446 KPLLLGRQE
-455 RESPGLCQSNPS
+455 LESSGLCQSNLS

-482 LSSFSII
+482 LSTFSII
-489 QFSLDPEYIA
+489 QFNLGPEYIA
-499 SPLVAELC
+499 SLPLAGLF

-543 IQSLTVVTE
+543 IQSLAVVTE

-571 VESLDGAEVAGS
+571 VESLDGTEVAGS
-583 CIKVQ
+583 CVKVQ
-588 RPVSAAMLDCDV
+588 RPVTAAVLDCDV

-608 VENEGVIYVAG
+608 VENEDVIYVAG
-619 LKKSLTETDLQEEFS
+619 LKKSLTEMDLQEEFS

-649 SGKHRKCCFLK
+649 SGKHKNCCFLK
-660 FQKSE
+660 FQNPQ
-665 SAVDALE
+665 SAVNALE
-672 LIKRW
+672 VINGW
-677 TVKGS
+677 TTKGS

-689 LASGHLWRWIWQMNH
+689 LASGHLWRWIWQVNH
-704 SKGKQ
+704 SNLKQ
-709 GGCILHKKMEQLSV
+709 GGNILHEKIEQLSD

-740 KLYRSLQDNTLC
+740 KLYRSLQNNTLC
-752 VVLFPGVNSMHGSQS
+752 IVLFPGSNSMHGSQS
-767 GLGLMGIKADGGRS
+767 GLGLMAIKDDRGRS